1 MGLQPEPGWLSI
13 ELEQSSCIL
22 QWVAQAQ
29 LVQGLR
35 GWESSL
41 IWLITFHQFL
51 RVVCSF
57 FIWSSKREFHWVR
70 GYFPWHVNE
79 CHLSRVYAFMGVSYL
94 IEKKNLSHIAL
105 LETKPFGLGSRMRD
119 VENRNQNHLICA
131 IVFDFAWLYCL
142 PSPIISIFKKYQKLN
157 IKYFGSG

>member
-1 MGLQPEPGWLSI
+1 MGLQLEPGWLSI

-22 QWVAQAQ
+22 QWVAEAQ

-57 FIWSSKREFHWVR
+57 FLWSSKREFHWVR

-79 CHLSRVYAFMGVSYL
+79 CHLSRVYAFMGVSHL
-94 IEKKNLSHIAL
+94 IEKKPLSCGVSYKFVANRSDLGWVTLSWLHQLSVELSWNLILRGFDQSL
-105 LETKPFGLGSRMRD
+105 TSRLSDWMFISTRAG
-119 VENRNQNHLICA
+119 I
-131 IVFDFAWLYCL
+131 IVFY
-142 PSPIISIFKKYQKLN
+142 
-157 IKYFGSG
+157 

>member
-1 MGLQPEPGWLSI
+1 MGLQLEPGWLSI

-22 QWVAQAQ
+22 QWVAEAQ

-57 FIWSSKREFHWVR
+57 FLWSSKREFHWVR

-79 CHLSRVYAFMGVSYL
+79 CHLSRVYAFMGVSHL
-94 IEKKNLSHIAL
+94 IEKKTFIMWRFLQICRESFWL
-105 LETKPFGLGSRMRD
+105 GLGNAVLTAST
-119 VENRNQNHLICA
+119 VSW
-131 IVFDFAWLYCL
+131 IVVKPHFTWFW
-142 PSPIISIFKKYQKLN
+142 SVTH
-157 IKYFGSG
+157 